1 MQETSFPRSE
11 IRVVFFEGIS
21 DTAVESFRDA
31 GYERIERH
39 GGALTGSDLVEAV
52 RDAHI
57 VGLRSRTQLTAE
69 VLGHAKKLVAVGC
82 FCIGTDQV
90 DLGAARRRGVPVF
103 NAPYS
108 NTRSVAELV
117 IAEAIL
123 LLRRVP
129 ERNMACH
136 RGEWQKSAIGSHEA
150 RGRTIGIIGY
160 GHIGS
165 QVGVLAE
172 MLGMRAIYH
181 DIDSKLSL
189 GNAEAARGL
198 NDLLER
204 SDVVTLHVPDTPE
217 TVRMIGEAE
226 ITRMRPGTV
235 VLNASRGNVVDLD
248 ALAKGLRSGHIAGAA
263 VDVFPEEPK
272 AKGQLF
278 EAPLVGLDNALL
290 TPHIGGSTEE
300 AQAGIGREV
309 SDKLLR
315 YSDDGSTLSAVGFPE
330 LTLPRQS
337 SGARLLHVHENRP
350 GMLRAI
356 NEVIG
361 NSDANID
368 AQFLRTMDDVGYVVT
383 DVGAERDAAVALE
396 KRLRKVDGTLRSRV
410 LF

>member
-21 DTAVESFRDA
+21 DTAVEAFRDV

-39 GGALTGSDLVEAV
+39 SGALTGSDLKEAV

-57 VGLRSRTQLTAE
+57 VGLRSRTQLDAE
-69 VLGHAKKLVAVGC
+69 VLGHARKLVAVGC

-123 LLRRVP
+123 LLRRIP

-181 DIDSKLSL
+181 DVDSKLSL

-198 NDLLER
+198 NDLLAK

-217 TVRMIGEAE
+217 TVRMIGAAE
-226 ITRMRPGTV
+226 IARMRPGAV
-235 VLNASRGNVVDLD
+235 LLNASRGNVVDLD
-248 ALAKGLRSGHIAGAA
+248 ALRASLESGHLAGTA

-272 AKGQLF
+272 AKGQRF
-278 EAPLVGLDNALL
+278 DAPLVGLDNALL

-309 SDKLLR
+309 VEKLLR

-361 NSDANID
+361 DSDANID
-368 AQFLRTMDDVGYVVT
+368 AQFLRTMEDVGYVVT
-383 DVGAERDAAVALE
+383 DVGAERDAAVDLE